1 MHHVSESMINRP
13 PRISILGQDQLTLL
27 LIAAV
32 LVRLAVI
39 VPPWVTGTPPAYPWQ
54 YEGRL
59 LFTITIVGILGAVLL
74 AKRPV
79 FHTSRGKIA
88 YWLSLGGAIAAMVVD
103 AVGRIGTIG

>member
-1 MHHVSESMINRP
+1 MTNRP
-13 PRISILGQDQLTLL
+13 ARIRIQWHDQLTLL

-32 LVRLAVI
+32 LVRLALI
-39 VPPWVTGTPPAYPWQ
+39 VPRWVTGTPPAYPGQ

-59 LFTITIVGILGAVLL
+59 LVTITMVGILGAALL

-88 YWLSLGGAIAAMVVD
+88 YWGLLGVAIVAMVVD
-103 AVGRIGTIG
+103 ASVRP